1 MTRGRSVLLLLAAAG
16 ILWFISTRELVTMT
30 GAVNTGPA
38 GVADGAPGDSGGGGS
53 PVLTAQA
60 AAFAVTA
67 LLLAMLGTVGRRI
80 TGVLMVLLGFG
91 YAGTGIGIALGQDAT
106 PWAWAAAAA
115 GFAAAV
121 AAGIVGFGRTQW
133 RNSQKFERADIAEGE
148 ADPDDDPA
156 AAWDALSRGEDP
168 DDIR

>member
-1 MTRGRSVLLLLAAAG
+1 M
-16 ILWFISTRELVTMT
+16 WFISTRELVTMA
-30 GAVNTGPA
+30 GAINTGPA
-38 GVADGAPGDSGGGGS
+38 GVADGAPGASGTEGS

-60 AAFAVTA
+60 AAFGVTA

-91 YAGTGIGIALGQDAT
+91 YAGAGIGIALGQDAT

-133 RNSQKFERADIAEGE
+133 RSSQKFERADIAEGE

>member
-16 ILWFISTRELVTMT
+16 ILWFISTRELVTLT
-30 GAVNTGPA
+30 GAVSTGPA
-38 GVADGAPGDSGGGGS
+38 GVADGAPGASGGGGS

-60 AAFAVTA
+60 AAFGVTA

-80 TGVLMVLLGFG
+80 TGVLMALLGFG

-133 RNSQKFERADIAEGE
+133 RSSQKFERAGIAEGE

>member
-38 GVADGAPGDSGGGGS
+38 GVADGTPGDSGGGGS

-106 PWAWAAAAA
+106 AWAWAAAAA

-121 AAGIVGFGRTQW
+121 AAGIVGFGRAQW